1 MEHNGAQWVNSENQK
16 KIKKNDDDD
25 DASNE
30 LLEFIIFIL

>member
-1 MEHNGAQWVNSENQK
+1 MEHNESTQK
-16 KIKKNDDDD
+16 IKKKKKNDDDD